1 VYYINYLVT
10 KMNENKLREQICILA
25 SSMFQRGITHG
36 STGNISVR
44 LEDDDILVTPSGSS
58 FGRLDPNDIVKVT
71 KSGQF
76 IGSLTPTKELP
87 LHKAFYETRGLKS
100 GAVVHLHSTH
110 SVALSMLP
118 GIDEDSV
125 LPSYTPYS
133 IMLLGKVKL
142 LPFFVP
148 GDPAMGDAIRG
159 LAGKRSAVLLAN
171 HGPVVSGKDLES
183 SVNAIEELEATA
195 KLALIL
201 KGADAKVLD
210 NAQIDSVV
218 KKFNVEWD

>member
-1 VYYINYLVT
+1 
-10 KMNENKLREQICILA
+10 MNESKLREQICMFA
-25 SSMFQRGITHG
+25 SSMFNRGLTHG

-44 LEDDDILVTPSGSS
+44 LNNDDILVTPSGSS
-58 FGRLDPNDIVKVT
+58 FGRLDPNQIVKVT
-71 KSGQF
+71 KNGELL
-76 IGSLTPTKELP
+76 GSSTPTKELP
-87 LHKAFYETRGLKS
+87 LHQAFYETRGMKS

-118 GIDEDSV
+118 DINEDSV
-125 LPSYTPYS
+125 LPPYTPYS

-148 GDPAMGDAIRG
+148 GDPAMGEAIKG

-201 KGADAKVLD
+201 KGAKPNEL
-210 NAQIDSVV
+210 NENQIRSVV
-218 KKFNVEWD
+218 NKFNIDWD

>member
-1 VYYINYLVT
+1 
-10 KMNENKLREQICILA
+10 MNENKLREQICILA

-210 NAQIDSVV
+210 NAQINSVV
-218 KKFNVEWD
+218 KNFNVEWD

>member
-1 VYYINYLVT
+1 
-10 KMNENKLREQICILA
+10 MNENKLREQVCILA
-25 SSMFQRGITHG
+25 FSMFERGITHG

-44 LEDDDILVTPSGSS
+44 LDNDDILVTPSGSS
-58 FGRLDPNDIVKVT
+58 FGRLDPNEIVKVT

-76 IGSLTPTKELP
+76 IGSLSPTKELP
-87 LHKAFYETRGLKS
+87 LHKAFYETRGMKS

-118 GIDEDSV
+118 GIDEDNV

-148 GDPAMGDAIRG
+148 GDPAMGDAIKG

-195 KLALIL
+195 RLALIL
-201 KGADAKVLD
+201 KGANAKALD
-210 NAQIDSVV
+210 DSQINAVV
-218 KKFNVEWD
+218 NKFNVEWD

>member
-1 VYYINYLVT
+1 
-10 KMNENKLREQICILA
+10 MNENKLREQICILA

-58 FGRLDPNDIVKVT
+58 FGRLDPNEIVKVT

-87 LHKAFYETRGLKS
+87 LHQAFYETRGLKS

-110 SVALSMLP
+110 SVALSMLS

-201 KGADAKVLD
+201 KGADAKTLD
-210 NAQIDSVV
+210 NAQINSVV

>member
-1 VYYINYLVT
+1 MT
-10 KMNENKLREQICILA
+10 ESKLREKMCMFA
-25 SSMFQRGITHG
+25 SSMFDRGLTHG

-44 LEDDDILVTPSGSS
+44 LNNDDILVTPSGSS
-58 FGRLDPNDIVKVT
+58 FGRLDPNQIVKVT
-71 KSGQF
+71 KDGKL
-76 IGSLTPTKELP
+76 IGNSTPTKELP
-87 LHKAFYETRGLKS
+87 LHQAFYETRGMKS

-118 GIDEDSV
+118 DVNEDNI
-125 LPSYTPYS
+125 LPSFTPYS

-148 GDPAMGDAIRG
+148 GDPAMGEAIKG
-159 LAGKRSAVLLAN
+159 LAGKRSTVLLAN

-201 KGADAKVLD
+201 KDAKPIELNENQVR
-210 NAQIDSVV
+210 SVIN
-218 KKFNVEWD
+218 KFNIDWD

>member
-1 VYYINYLVT
+1 
-10 KMNENKLREQICILA
+10 MNENKLREQVCILA
-25 SSMFQRGITHG
+25 SSMFERGITHG

-44 LEDDDILVTPSGSS
+44 LDNDDILVTPSGSS
-58 FGRLDPNDIVKVT
+58 FGRLDPNEIVKVT

-76 IGSLTPTKELP
+76 IGSLSPTKELP
-87 LHKAFYETRGLKS
+87 LHNAFYETRGMKS

-118 GIDEDSV
+118 GIDEDNV

-148 GDPAMGDAIRG
+148 GDPAMGDAIKG

-195 KLALIL
+195 RLALIL
-201 KGADAKVLD
+201 KGANGKALD
-210 NAQIDSVV
+210 DSQINAVV
-218 KKFNVEWD
+218 NKFNVEWD

>member
-1 VYYINYLVT
+1 
-10 KMNENKLREQICILA
+10 MNESKLREQICMFA
-25 SSMFQRGITHG
+25 SSMFNRGLTHG

-44 LEDDDILVTPSGSS
+44 LNNDDILVTPSGSS
-58 FGRLDPNDIVKVT
+58 FGRLDPNQIVKVT
-71 KSGQF
+71 KNGELL
-76 IGSLTPTKELP
+76 GSSTPTKELP
-87 LHKAFYETRGLKS
+87 LHQAFYETRGMKS

-118 GIDEDSV
+118 DINEDSV
-125 LPSYTPYS
+125 LPPYTPYS

-148 GDPAMGDAIRG
+148 GDPAMGEAIKG

-171 HGPVVSGKDLES
+171 HGPVVSGKNLES

-201 KGADAKVLD
+201 KGAKPVEL
-210 NAQIDSVV
+210 NENQTRSVV
-218 KKFNVEWD
+218 NKFNIDWD

>member
-1 VYYINYLVT
+1 
-10 KMNENKLREQICILA
+10 MNESKLREQICIFA
-25 SSMFQRGITHG
+25 SSMYNRGLTHG

-44 LEDDDILVTPSGSS
+44 LNGDDILVTPTGSS
-58 FGRLDPNDIVKVT
+58 FGRLDPNQIVKVT
-71 KSGQF
+71 KKGEI
-76 IGSLTPTKELP
+76 IGSSKPTKELP
-87 LHKAFYETRGLKS
+87 LHQAFYETRGMKS

-110 SVALSMLP
+110 SVALSMLS
-118 GIDEDSV
+118 GINEDNV

-148 GDPAMGDAIRG
+148 GDPAMGDAIKG

-171 HGPVVSGKDLES
+171 HGPVVSSKDLES

-201 KGADAKVLD
+201 KGADAKALD
-210 NAQIDSVV
+210 ESQINSVV
-218 KKFNVEWD
+218 NKFNVEWD

>member
-1 VYYINYLVT
+1 
-10 KMNENKLREQICILA
+10 MNESKLREQICMFA
-25 SSMFQRGITHG
+25 SSMFNRGLTHG

-44 LEDDDILVTPSGSS
+44 LNNDDILVTPSGSS
-58 FGRLDPNDIVKVT
+58 FGRLDPNQIVKVT
-71 KSGQF
+71 KNGELL
-76 IGSLTPTKELP
+76 GSSTPTKELP
-87 LHKAFYETRGLKS
+87 LHQAFYETRGMKS

-118 GIDEDSV
+118 DINEDSV
-125 LPSYTPYS
+125 LPPYTPYS

-148 GDPAMGDAIRG
+148 GDPAMGEAIKG

-171 HGPVVSGKDLES
+171 HGPVVSGKNLES

-201 KGADAKVLD
+201 KGAKPNEL
-210 NAQIDSVV
+210 NENQIRSVV
-218 KKFNVEWD
+218 NKFNIDWD

>member
-1 VYYINYLVT
+1 MT
-10 KMNENKLREQICILA
+10 ESKLREKMCMFA
-25 SSMFQRGITHG
+25 SSMFDRGLTHG

-44 LEDDDILVTPSGSS
+44 LNNDDILVTPSGSS
-58 FGRLDPNDIVKVT
+58 FGRLDPNQIVKVT
-71 KSGQF
+71 KDGKL
-76 IGSLTPTKELP
+76 IGNSTPTKELP
-87 LHKAFYETRGLKS
+87 LHQAFYETRGMKS

-118 GIDEDSV
+118 DVNEDNI
-125 LPSYTPYS
+125 LPSFTPYS

-148 GDPAMGDAIRG
+148 GDPAMGEAIKG

-183 SVNAIEELEATA
+183 SVNAIEELEANA

-201 KGADAKVLD
+201 KDAKPIELNENQVR
-210 NAQIDSVV
+210 SVIN
-218 KKFNVEWD
+218 KFNIDWD

>member
-1 VYYINYLVT
+1 MT
-10 KMNENKLREQICILA
+10 ESKLREKICMFA
-25 SSMFQRGITHG
+25 SSMFDRGLTHG

-44 LEDDDILVTPSGSS
+44 LNNDDILVTPSGSS
-58 FGRLDPNDIVKVT
+58 FGRLDPNQIVKVT
-71 KSGQF
+71 KDGKL
-76 IGSLTPTKELP
+76 IGNLTPTKELP
-87 LHKAFYETRGLKS
+87 LHQAFYETRGMKS

-110 SVALSMLP
+110 SVAVSMLP
-118 GIDEDSV
+118 DVNEDNI
-125 LPSYTPYS
+125 LPSFTPYS

-148 GDPAMGDAIRG
+148 GDPAMGEAIKG

-201 KGADAKVLD
+201 KDAKPVEL
-210 NAQIDSVV
+210 NENQVRSVIN
-218 KKFNVEWD
+218 KFNIDWD

>member
-1 VYYINYLVT
+1 
-10 KMNENKLREQICILA
+10 MNESKLREQICIFA
-25 SSMFQRGITHG
+25 SSMYNRGLTHG

-44 LEDDDILVTPSGSS
+44 LNSDDILVTPTGSS
-58 FGRLDPNDIVKVT
+58 FGRLDPNQIVKVT
-71 KSGQF
+71 KDGEF
-76 IGSLTPTKELP
+76 IGSSSPTKELP
-87 LHKAFYETRGLKS
+87 LHQAFYETRGMKS

-118 GIDEDSV
+118 GINEDNV

-148 GDPAMGDAIRG
+148 GDPAMGDAIKG

-171 HGPVVSGKDLES
+171 HGPVVSSKDLES

-201 KGADAKVLD
+201 KGADAKALD
-210 NAQIDSVV
+210 EIQINSVINR
-218 KKFNVEWD
+218 FNVEWD

>member
-1 VYYINYLVT
+1 
-10 KMNENKLREQICILA
+10 MNENKLREQVCILA
-25 SSMFQRGITHG
+25 SSMFERGITHG

-44 LEDDDILVTPSGSS
+44 LDNDDILVTPSGSS
-58 FGRLDPNDIVKVT
+58 FGRLDPNEIVKVT
-71 KSGQF
+71 KCGQF
-76 IGSLTPTKELP
+76 IGSLSPTKELP
-87 LHKAFYETRGLKS
+87 LHKAFYETRGMKS

-118 GIDEDSV
+118 GIDEDNV

-148 GDPAMGDAIRG
+148 GDPAMGDAIKG

-195 KLALIL
+195 RLALIL
-201 KGADAKVLD
+201 KGSNAKALD
-210 NAQIDSVV
+210 DSQINAVV
-218 KKFNVEWD
+218 NKFNVEWD

>member
-1 VYYINYLVT
+1 
-10 KMNENKLREQICILA
+10 MNESKLREQICMFA
-25 SSMFQRGITHG
+25 SSMFNRGLTHG

-44 LEDDDILVTPSGSS
+44 LNNNEILVTPSGSS
-58 FGRLDPNDIVKVT
+58 FGRLDPNQIVKVT
-71 KSGQF
+71 KNGEL
-76 IGSLTPTKELP
+76 IGSSTPTKELP
-87 LHKAFYETRGLKS
+87 LHQAFYETRGMKS

-118 GIDEDSV
+118 DINEDSV
-125 LPSYTPYS
+125 LPPYTPYS

-148 GDPAMGDAIRG
+148 GDPAMGEAIKG

-201 KGADAKVLD
+201 KGAKPIEL
-210 NAQIDSVV
+210 NENQIRLVV
-218 KKFNVEWD
+218 NKFKIDWD